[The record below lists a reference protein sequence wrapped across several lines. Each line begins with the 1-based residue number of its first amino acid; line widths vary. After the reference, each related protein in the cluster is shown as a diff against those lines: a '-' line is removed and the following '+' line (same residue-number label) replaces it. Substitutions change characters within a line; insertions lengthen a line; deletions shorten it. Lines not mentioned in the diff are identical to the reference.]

1 MNDTAHRNALH
12 SGYEL
17 FWYRIERVLG
27 QGEYKS
33 SVVSDIKK
41 WFKETAEKDS
51 EIKKEETA
59 SDRVIKSMGGK

>member
-1 MNDTAHRNALH
+1 MNNTAHRNALH

-33 SVVSDIKK
+33 SVVSYIKK
-41 WFKETAEKDS
+41 WFKETAENDDV
-51 EIKKEETA
+51 IKEETT
-59 SDRVIKSMGGK
+59 SDRVIKSTGGR